1 MLCISSRV
9 LATIRNK
16 FTSMEF
22 EPKGNVMKKCQLIA
36 ITLLLLFSMRI
47 HAEEGWNLAKDAD
60 GIKVYTRPVPGS
72 ASNEFKGVADI
83 DAPLEVVVEIFKDI
97 PSYTQ
102 WYGFCK
108 EIKLL
113 KQDTENHRVIY
124 FVLKTMGPVK
134 DRDFIVDTMENYDR
148 QVGKDIVALNAVK
161 EDLVPRKSKYVRMT
175 DVSGSYVMTRIDP
188 NRTHVVY
195 TVKADPAG
203 YIPAFVSNVMQKDQ
217 PYLTLKGLREMTR
230 KDDYYQK
237 AGMVRKP

>member
-1 MLCISSRV
+1 MLHDQGNRGEKSVKECQWMVIV
-9 LATIRNK
+9 LFMILT
-16 FTSMEF
+16 
-22 EPKGNVMKKCQLIA
+22 GQV
-36 ITLLLLFSMRI
+36 
-47 HAEEGWNLAKDAD
+47 HAEENWTLAKEAD

-72 ASNEFKGVADI
+72 AANEFRGIADI
-83 DAPLEVVVEIFKDI
+83 EAPLEVIVEIFKDI

-134 DRDFIVDTMENYDR
+134 DRDFIVDTVENHDR
-148 QVGKDIVALNAVK
+148 QAGRDVVVLNAVK
-161 EDLVPRKSKYVRMT
+161 EDLVPRKSRYVRMT
-175 DVSGSYVMTRIDP
+175 DVSGSYVMTRVDH
-188 NRTHVVY
+188 NRTHIVY

-217 PYLTLKGLREMTR
+217 PYLTLKGLREMAG
-230 KDDYYQK
+230 KDEYYQK
-237 AGMVRKP
+237 AGMVRKQ

>member
-1 MLCISSRV
+1 
-9 LATIRNK
+9 
-16 FTSMEF
+16 
-22 EPKGNVMKKCQLIA
+22 MKKCQWMVIV
-36 ITLLLLFSMRI
+36 LFMI
-47 HAEEGWNLAKDAD
+47 LTGQVHAEENWTLAKEAD

-72 ASNEFKGVADI
+72 AANEFRGIADI
-83 DAPLEVVVEIFKDI
+83 EAPLEVIVEIFKDI

-134 DRDFIVDTMENYDR
+134 DRDFIVDTVENHDR
-148 QVGKDIVALNAVK
+148 QAGRDVVVLNAVK
-161 EDLVPRKSKYVRMT
+161 EDLVPRKSRYVRMT
-175 DVSGSYVMTRIDP
+175 DVSGSYVMTRVDH
-188 NRTHVVY
+188 NRTHIVY

-217 PYLTLKGLREMTR
+217 PYLTLKGLREMAG
-230 KDDYYQK
+230 KDEYYQK
-237 AGMVRKP
+237 AGMVRKQ